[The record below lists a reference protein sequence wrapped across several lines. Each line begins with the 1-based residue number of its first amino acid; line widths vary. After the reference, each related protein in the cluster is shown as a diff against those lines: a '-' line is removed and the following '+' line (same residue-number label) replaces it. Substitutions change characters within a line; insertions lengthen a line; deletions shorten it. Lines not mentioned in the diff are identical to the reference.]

1 MITFGKFIILL
12 WLFFCLAIRMVLAT
26 IFVLLSPVVYL
37 MLELTGRDPK
47 EFDEAYERWLYDGF
61 RGLRRK

>member
-37 MLELTGRDPK
+37 MLARPEGVR
-47 EFDEAYERWLYDGF
+47 
-61 RGLRRK
+61 